1 VCRRRSSATAT
12 AAVDPI
18 STAAPTLSASA
29 GWSKA
34 SPAISRHGASVVGF
48 AFAHLLQPV
57 E

>member
-1 VCRRRSSATAT
+1 VGCRRSSATAT